1 MDIKELLALTN
12 KNFASQIKSFNT
24 ACVKAG
30 IEPTKRQAAKWR
42 NRKGKAYSV
51 VNG

>member
-1 MDIKELLALTN
+1 MLIHKLLQLSNKE
-12 KNFASQIKSFNT
+12 FSSQIKKFSH
-24 ACVKAG
+24 ACQEAG

>member
-1 MDIKELLALTN
+1 MNIKELLALTN
-12 KNFASQIKSFNT
+12 KAFASQIKSFNT
-24 ACVKAG
+24 ACQKAG